1 MVDSPNLDALAAL
14 IGEKRD
20 LLLMRW
26 RDAVRQLPSAKGL
39 DIPTL
44 NDHVPQLLGE
54 LTDTFLSV
62 SGQRLTQAVLEGT
75 PPAHGIQRFRDG
87 FDIAEVVSEY
97 NLLRRCIL
105 DLADEDGLDLRG
117 RPMHILNRVLDE
129 AISLAVQT
137 FAIQQALEVQRRRE
151 EYLAFVAHDLR
162 TPLNAISL
170 ATRVLESVLVR
181 REESLE
187 IPRMLNMVKILHR
200 NGQQIQLL
208 TDRILK
214 ESAHVNSTSGLKLER
229 RQLDLWPLVEALIY
243 ELRPV
248 ADTATTRIRNDV
260 AEDQTVFA
268 DASVLK
274 RILQNLISNAIK
286 YTPHGEVIIAAEAG
300 ADGSVTCSVRDD
312 GAGIPED
319 RIALIFDKLETD
331 GEKEGGL
338 GLGLAIVKMFV
349 EAHGGEVSVHSRE
362 GAGSEFRF
370 TLPGRAAG

>member
-1 MVDSPNLDALAAL
+1 MVDTPNLEALASL
-14 IGEKRD
+14 IGKQRE
-20 LLLMRW
+20 LLLTRW
-26 RDAVRQLPSAKGL
+26 RAAVRNLRSAKGL
-39 DIPTL
+39 DTPTL
-44 NDHVPQLLGE
+44 NDHVPQLLAE
-54 LTDTFLSV
+54 LTDTFLTGT
-62 SGQRLTQAVLEGT
+62 GQALSQAVLDGT

-87 FDIAEVVSEY
+87 FDISEVVAEY
-97 NLLRRCIL
+97 NALRRCIL
-105 DLADEDGLDLRG
+105 ELADEDGLDLRG

-162 TPLNAISL
+162 TPLNAIAL

-181 REESLE
+181 PEESLE

-214 ESAHVNSTSGLKLER
+214 ESGHVNSSGGVKLER
-229 RQLDLWPLVEALIY
+229 RQVDLWPLVEALIY

-248 ADTATTRIRNDV
+248 ADTATTRITNRV
-260 AEDQTVFA
+260 AEDQTVYA

-286 YTPHGEVIIAAEAG
+286 YAPHGEVVITAENG
-300 ADGSVTCSVRDD
+300 ADGALSCSVRDD
-312 GAGIPED
+312 GAGIPAD
-319 RIALIFDKLETD
+319 RLAVIFDKLETD

-338 GLGLAIVKMFV
+338 GLGLSIVKMFV
-349 EAHGGEVSVHSRE
+349 EAHGGQVAVTSRE
-362 GAGSEFRF
+362 GVGSDFRF
-370 TLPGRAAG
+370 TLPGPGAD